1 MKKLFLITMALCSL
15 VLCTTSCKDKKF
27 KGFKKT
33 DSGLYYKFITENK
46 DARTVNMK
54 DFLFLTV
61 SYRTDNDSIVFEERD
76 VIDMMQE
83 SAYAGDLYEAYGM
96 MHEGDEASFALRA
109 DTFFIHMGVP
119 ELPEFITEETMVFF
133 NIKLNKV
140 RSEAEMDAEKN
151 EEIQKYMEDHKLV
164 ADTVTESGL
173 RFISLAE
180 GKGNNLVEGDSM
192 SLNYTF
198 KLANDSI
205 FDTSVDKA
213 PMFCI
218 AGHFLIPGLN
228 EGLSMMKRGGKAILI
243 MPYKIAFGAQNPYFP
258 VPPFS
263 TLIAEIEVLPNIV
276 RPDNAPV
283 QM

>member
-27 KGFKKT
+27 KGFKQT
-33 DSGLYYKFITENK
+33 ENGLYYKFITENK
-46 DARTVNMK
+46 DARTPQMG
-54 DFLFLTV
+54 DYLFLTV
-61 SYRTDNDSIVFEERD
+61 SYRTDNDSIVFDERD

-83 SAYAGDLYEAYGM
+83 STYAGDLYEAYGL
-96 MHEGDEASFALRA
+96 MHEGDEASFALKA
-109 DTFFIHMGVP
+109 DTFFTHMGIP
-119 ELPEFITEETMVFF
+119 ELPAFITEETMVFF
-133 NIKLNKV
+133 NIKLTKV
-140 RSEAEMDAEKN
+140 RSEKEMDAEKDA
-151 EEIQKYMEDHKLV
+151 EIQKYMEDHQLV

-205 FDTSVDKA
+205 FDTSADKE
-213 PMFCI
+213 PMYCI
-218 AGHFLIPGLN
+218 AGRMFPGLN
-228 EGLSMMKRGGKAILI
+228 EGLSLMKRGGKAILI
-243 MPYKIAFGAQNPYFP
+243 MPYKIAFGVQNPYIP

-276 RPDNAPV
+276 RPKDAAI